1 MACLTISDNGYIQ
14 PNSKWMAD
22 MTEVNNF
29 LFITMPQE
37 TDNGA
42 RVGSE
47 EVLERRLSE
56 NRWAVYSKT
65 RNKTAISPGDNAV
78 FYISNRKT
86 GGLISATATIK
97 EILKPEKNKYYLEEH
112 GPVEYFLSFENLSKL
127 SRPILFKSL
136 LEQFTF
142 CPQNKQKWG
151 VALMGGIRRLNDTD
165 YQLIKKQIQ

>member
-1 MACLTISDNGYIQ
+1 
-14 PNSKWMAD
+14 
-22 MTEVNNF
+22 
-29 LFITMPQE
+29 MPQE
-37 TDNGA
+37 ADNGA
-42 RVGSE
+42 RIGSE

-65 RNKTAISPGDNAV
+65 RNKTAISAGDNAV
-78 FYISNRKT
+78 FYISNKKT

-112 GPVEYFLSFENLSKL
+112 GSVEYFLSFENLSKL
-127 SRPILFKSL
+127 SKPILFKSL

-151 VALMGGIRRLNDTD
+151 VALMGGIRRLNDVD
-165 YQLIKKQIQ
+165 YQLIKKHT